1 MEHGGFGPVWGFWIF
16 LAAIIVASTW
26 AKSRR
31 ESEKHAT
38 LRQIVERTGTL
49 DEARMRELF
58 KTDPVEQSRPGTGY
72 RALRVTGTIVMF
84 IGIGLL
90 TFFLGFAALAVM
102 FGDTG
107 AMAPRDRAGMLAA
120 FAACAGIT
128 MFGYGLFFAS
138 RFAEPPP
145 PANRNDPPH
154 AG

>member
-1 MEHGGFGPVWGFWIF
+1 MGSGGLAWGFWIF

-31 ESEKHAT
+31 ESERHAT

-58 KTDPVEQSRPGTGY
+58 KTGPVEEGRPGSGY

-84 IGIGLL
+84 IGAGML
-90 TFFLGFAALAVM
+90 TFFLGFVALALI

-107 AMAPRDRAGMLAA
+107 SMAPRDRPGMLAA
-120 FAACAGIT
+120 FAACAGVT
-128 MFGYGLFFAS
+128 LFGYGLFFAS

-145 PANRNDPPH
+145 PADRNDPPH
-154 AG
+154 AR